1 MEYESLVLKQ
11 AMTRN
16 HDYQSQEIIEEIWMF
31 DSVNHN
37 GNGDWFQTWTNIKY
51 FNIFG
56 IFIYFLLLT
65 YINLPYNLRNK
76 SFSWLLFLLNSTIT
90 VWALFGFFLVLIWV
104 LSFYERK
111 PCPSSTYC
119 VWVTSSLFT
128 PSRWQFLLI
137 FWSCIWDYNK

>member
-1 MEYESLVLKQ
+1 MDYESLVLKQ

-56 IFIYFLLLT
+56 IFITLY
-65 YINLPYNLRNK
+65 Y
-76 SFSWLLFLLNSTIT
+76 
-90 VWALFGFFLVLIWV
+90 
-104 LSFYERK
+104 
-111 PCPSSTYC
+111 
-119 VWVTSSLFT
+119 
-128 PSRWQFLLI
+128 
-137 FWSCIWDYNK
+137 